1 MYSDSSQFTLK
12 DLKNTKVDINN
23 ILIITEDFNIRNN
36 SWDLLFPYHSS
47 HSNFLIDVTTQKP

>member
-12 DLKNTKVDINN
+12 DLKNTEVDINN
-23 ILIITEDFNIRNN
+23 ILIITEDFNIRNS
-36 SWDLLFPYHSS
+36 SWNLLFPHHSS